1 MTQCISPSK
10 PVRFASF
17 LSHWMR
23 KRNIRTL
30 LYYNY
35 LWISAILMWK
45 MENYMDRNDGCN
57 ESDILF
63 YIEWA
68 QQREPSI
75 QFHIESILNGVWVR
89 HYSALNGGRQTPN
102 VHCLFLFN
110 GTHSFLLNSACG
122 SELNGSRQ
130 SPNVRCLFL
139 YRWYTFIPT
148 E

>member
-1 MTQCISPSK
+1 
-10 PVRFASF
+10 
-17 LSHWMR
+17 
-23 KRNIRTL
+23 
-30 LYYNY
+30 
-35 LWISAILMWK
+35 
-45 MENYMDRNDGCN
+45 MENYTDRNDGCN

-75 QFHIESILNGVWVR
+75 QFHIESILNGVRVR

-139 YRWYTFIPT
+139 YRSCTHFTGVHPLSGQNPCPYDEGGGNWWANAVC
-148 E
+148 

>member
-1 MTQCISPSK
+1 
-10 PVRFASF
+10 
-17 LSHWMR
+17 
-23 KRNIRTL
+23 
-30 LYYNY
+30 
-35 LWISAILMWK
+35 
-45 MENYMDRNDGCN
+45 MENYTDRNDGCN

-75 QFHIESILNGVWVR
+75 QFHIESVLNGVRVR

-139 YRWYTFIPT
+139 YRYRWYFHLFVLNSARGSEMNGGQQTPNVRCLFLYRRVKANLSLSSPLSLT
-148 E
+148 